1 MIGHHFLLLVYGNVK
16 LKFGYLLFNRR
27 ILLFIAVGLGPIFLI
42 LLQDIS
48 ALLVHKESLLLEGA
62 GNLSRI
68 HICQVMLGWWRPR
81 SQRVQ
86 SYSALAKDAIHL
98 IDGVSCLLIIQLIKL
113 TLGRRESILRRFG
126 WQVDFLG
133 YLILKVKRRGLPIS

>member
-16 LKFGYLLFNRR
+16 LEFRYLLFNRR
-27 ILLFIAVGLGPIFLI
+27 ILLFIVVGLGPIFLI
-42 LLQDIS
+42 LLQDIG

-98 IDGVSCLLIIQLIKL
+98 IDGVSCLLIIQLIQL

-133 YLILKVKRRGLPIS
+133 YLILKV